1 MKFSPVKFSLAGY
14 GASGLFDKRTIRLFR
29 EHKRDETQYSRY
41 SDDWDEE
48 DDANGWRFAQ

>member
-1 MKFSPVKFSLAGY
+1 MKFSPVSVSLAGY

-29 EHKRDETQYSRY
+29 EHKRDETQYSHY

>member
-1 MKFSPVKFSLAGY
+1 MIYSPAKFSLAGY
-14 GASGLFDKRTIRLFR
+14 GQSGLFDKRTIRLFR